1 MISLRSAA
9 LPLTLI
15 FLVLALAVVHA
26 GTGSTEDNFRQIIRI
41 TAASS
46 MILFSLTF
54 SASALKYL
62 LGNRI
67 SIAIMQARRRLGL
80 SFALS
85 HLVHLGAIV
94 ALVEL
99 VYAGD
104 YSLLGDI
111 AAGAVI
117 YLFILAMALTS
128 NNASVRLLG
137 ARNWTLLHKTGS
149 YLIWVGLFATYL
161 GAALET
167 GSLHYWAYLSLG
179 VGLLSLRGWVF
190 WSKRK
195 TIDRGA

>member
-9 LPLTLI
+9 LPLTLL
-15 FLVLALAVVHA
+15 FLVLALAVIFA
-26 GTGSTEDNFRQIIRI
+26 GDGSTEDNIRQTIRI

-46 MILFSLTF
+46 MVLFTLTF
-54 SASALKYL
+54 SASALVYL

-85 HLVHLGAIV
+85 HLVHLVAIV

-104 YSLLGDI
+104 YSQLGEI
-111 AAGAVI
+111 TAGVVI
-117 YLFILAMALTS
+117 YLFIFAMALTS

-137 ARNWTLLHKTGS
+137 ARNWTLLHKIGS
-149 YLIWVGLFATYL
+149 YLIWIGLFSTYL
-161 GAALET
+161 GAAMET

-179 VGLLSLRGWVF
+179 IGLLVLRAWVF
-190 WSKRK
+190 WSKR
-195 TIDRGA
+195 TRAAT